1 MKNLAVL
8 QKKPGPIYTQGLKIL
23 SRPNPHAKDHI
34 HQLAYRCNT
43 YTSSTKSTMFDNS
56 GFCTK
61 RRSPPCTCQTTRSTA
76 DDKII
81 ECFNC
86 FRHHEA
92 KRQAHLSRNYELF
105 PTPECLRDSQVS
117 RCSRSFWTDVN
128 RLEPKVPEKQ
138 DGDPFV

>member
-1 MKNLAVL
+1 ML

-23 SRPNPHAKDHI
+23 SRPNPHAKNHI
-34 HQLAYRCNT
+34 HQLAFTCNT
-43 YTSSTKSTMFDNS
+43 YTSSTKSAMFDNS

-61 RRSPPCTCQTTRSTA
+61 RRSPSCTCQTTRSTA

-105 PTPECLRDSQVS
+105 PTPECVTP
-117 RCSRSFWTDVN
+117 RSPGARGRSGPMSTDWN
-128 RLEPKVPEKQ
+128 LEFQKNKMATHLT
-138 DGDPFV
+138 FV